1 MSNIY
6 HICLSFVNEIQAGK
20 YLNVG
25 VNEKLRMADCAQHFR
40 PYLAS
45 VNRLVWAKFRYAF
58 AAIFIAFRFEEAF
71 RLLLVLREGMEIPRG
86 RFRSTIYPTPP
97 SSYPEGEV
105 FGALHQYGRLFALI
119 LI

>member
-6 HICLSFVNEIQAGK
+6 HICLSSVNEIQAGK

-40 PYLAS
+40 QYLAS
-45 VNRLVWAKFRYAF
+45 VNRLIWAKFRYVF
-58 AAIFIAFRFEEAF
+58 APIFIAFRFEEPF
-71 RLLLVLREGMEIPRG
+71 RLLLVLREGREIPRG

-97 SSYPEGEV
+97 SSYPEKYLEPSIGT
-105 FGALHQYGRLFALI
+105 GAYSL
-119 LI
+119 